1 MRSSLIK
8 FICIFFLMRSGLRK
22 ITREPIR
29 SPSPDI
35 ANKNIIANTK
45 APVAEILKK
54 SRVSSYS
61 CNAVLMQGVNS
72 IEDLQRAVIDWEE
85 KYRIIERQLNNM
97 MLRIPPLKLK
107 LASSENYWPII
118 SLFSCSKTKTGRRWD
133 WGNMRH
139 GSLVWWRKLE
149 GFRSCCSDRKKK
161 VNFWKIKMGRL
172 RRSS

>member
-1 MRSSLIK
+1 
-8 FICIFFLMRSGLRK
+8 MRSGLRK

-61 CNAVLMQGVNS
+61 NAALMQGVNS

-97 MLRIPPLKLK
+97 MLENSALK
-107 LASSENYWPII
+107 
-118 SLFSCSKTKTGRRWD
+118 T
-133 WGNMRH
+133 
-139 GSLVWWRKLE
+139 
-149 GFRSCCSDRKKK
+149 
-161 VNFWKIKMGRL
+161 
-172 RRSS
+172 